1 VSVDEW
7 GEYIAYSGEEIKV
20 ARSYRVYNERG
31 ELVSTGIEWEIIE
44 RKPDTDVE
52 EEVRKARKRLDEK
65 IRRIREEVE
74 ARRRKP

>member
-1 VSVDEW
+1 MSVEEW
-7 GEYIAYSGEEIKV
+7 GEYIAYGGDEVKV
-20 ARSYRVYNERG
+20 ARSYRVYNEMG

-44 RKPDTDVE
+44 RKPGIDVE
-52 EEVRKARKRLDEK
+52 EEVRKARKRLDDK